1 MASVRFENVSIS
13 YGAKQVV
20 KDFSL
25 SVNDGE
31 IMGIIGP
38 SGCGKTTL
46 IRALCGLIKPEKG
59 NIYINDQLVFSD
71 EKRVNIAPERR
82 GVGVVFQDYAVWP
95 HLSVWDNVC
104 YPMKKHKVPKE
115 EIAKR
120 AAYALEQVRMTG
132 YEKHMPAQLSGG
144 QQQRVAIAR
153 SLVSSD
159 ELIVLDEPITN
170 LDAKLREEM
179 ILEIQ
184 MIQQNIGTTIIYITH
199 DQEAAL
205 QLCDRIA
212 IMQPDGQICQ
222 IGSDEEII
230 RRPANR
236 FVYSFIGVSNF
247 LPVTEKGG
255 KVCLALGGEP
265 VLFDAPPQGYVSGK
279 KNVMGVRPMDVVFDA
294 ESPIRATI
302 RRDTFLGNQYDYQV
316 ELMGRELRVERN
328 ALDVL
333 ADPTRYEAGQEV
345 GLKFLNVKFYEE
357 EAKA

>member
-71 EKRVNIAPERR
+71 EKRINVAPERR
-82 GVGVVFQDYAVWP
+82 GIGVVFQDYAVWP

-255 KVCLALGGEP
+255 KVCLALDGEP
-265 VLFDAPPQGYVSGK
+265 VLFDTPPQGYVSGK
-279 KNVMGVRPMDVVFDA
+279 KNVMGVRPMDIVFDA

>member
-1 MASVRFENVSIS
+1 MFFQ
-13 YGAKQVV
+13 YG
-20 KDFSL
+20 
-25 SVNDGE
+25 
-31 IMGIIGP
+31 
-38 SGCGKTTL
+38 
-46 IRALCGLIKPEKG
+46 
-59 NIYINDQLVFSD
+59 
-71 EKRVNIAPERR
+71 ER
-82 GVGVVFQDYAVWP
+82 
-95 HLSVWDNVC
+95 
-104 YPMKKHKVPKE
+104 
-115 EIAKR
+115 EIAYLAGRDKR
-120 AAYALEQVRMTG
+120 LGQAIEKIGHIDREVDSDIFSAIVHHILGQQISTAAQATVWNRLLYTVGSVSADSLTALGRERLQQVGTTYKKADYILDLAEQVRRGTLDPG
-132 YEKHMPAQLSGG
+132 QLW
-144 QQQRVAIAR
+144 
-153 SLVSSD
+153 SL
-159 ELIVLDEPITN
+159 
-170 LDAKLREEM
+170 
-179 ILEIQ
+179 
-184 MIQQNIGTTIIYITH
+184 
-199 DQEAAL
+199 
-205 QLCDRIA
+205 
-212 IMQPDGQICQ
+212 
-222 IGSDEEII
+222 SDEEII

-279 KNVMGVRPMDVVFDA
+279 KNVMGVRPMDIVFDA